1 VFVLAKET
9 GWDLQKILW
18 KIPICL
24 VNQAEH
30 VFMFINGVKLRRV
43 EAITGDDLRDIKNLL
58 GI

>member
-18 KIPICL
+18 EIPICL
-24 VNQAEH
+24 VHQAEH

-43 EAITGDDLRDIKNLL
+43 EAITGDDLRDIKDLL

>member
-18 KIPICL
+18 EIPISL

-43 EAITGDDLRDIKNLL
+43 EAITGDDLRDIKDLL

>member
-18 KIPICL
+18 EIPICL

-43 EAITGDDLRDIKNLL
+43 EAITGDDLRDIKDIL